1 MSDAAAG
8 TRRAPPSA
16 VILGGCGLILIG
28 IGLYFVWARP
38 ALLPED
44 VRYIGVTSAE
54 LQSVEPGLR
63 RWLHRVF
70 WVLGGYIMATGIL
83 TLYLATTA
91 FRTRARGARVAVAL
105 AGAAS
110 IGSMAVVNV
119 LIDSAFKTPLVA
131 VAALWALA
139 VVLHWRGR

>member
-16 VILGGCGLILIG
+16 VILGGCGLILIA
-28 IGLYFVWARP
+28 IGFYFVWARP

-44 VRYIGVTSAE
+44 VRYIGVTSE
-54 LQSVEPGLR
+54 LQSAQPGLG

-119 LIDSAFKTPLVA
+119 LIDSAFKAPLVA